1 MRRRLE
7 RSERAAPPARLLE
20 FDVADWL
27 PLVDV
32 LAYDSDCYRN
42 RADGVPYG
50 EPTLSLQDWQHQEA
64 LTLWARARLD
74 WCRQHG
80 WPDGLDSVDLL
91 RQTLAVRR
99 AMHTQRHSR
108 DLR

>member
-7 RSERAAPPARLLE
+7 RSDRAEPPARLLT
-20 FDVADWL
+20 FDAADWL

-50 EPTLSLQDWQHQEA
+50 EPTLSLHDWQHREA
-64 LTLWARARLD
+64 LTLWSQARLD
-74 WCRQHG
+74 WYRQHG
-80 WPDGLDSVDLL
+80 WPGGLDFIDLL
-91 RQTLAVRR
+91 RATVAVRR
-99 AMHTQRHSR
+99 AMHAQRR
-108 DLR
+108 ADAP